1 MMDAVEITRRLVAFD
16 TINPPGREHACMAW
30 IAEQFEAAGF
40 ETRLLPMGEGRANL
54 VARIGSRDAP
64 PLCFSGHIDTVP
76 LGLAPWSHDPF
87 AGEIVDGRLYGRGS
101 SDMKAGVAAF
111 MRALCD
117 QAADLKNGRGILV
130 AVAAGEETG
139 SDGARALVEA
149 GAIGPLGAVVIAE
162 PTDNAPAVGHKGAL
176 WLKATFTGKTA
187 HGSMPHLGVNAAYK
201 AAHALIALERLK
213 LPDPAHPL
221 GAPSLNVGT
230 VQAGLNVNSV
240 PDRAEIGIDMRTVPG
255 VDHGEL
261 RALLARE
268 LGPEATLETL
278 VDLVAVW
285 TAPDEPWMR
294 RVRGIADG
302 ITGVASSPTLA
313 MSYFTDGSVL
323 VPAAGNPP
331 TVILGP
337 GAAQQA
343 HRTDEYC
350 EVENIHAAVDI
361 YSRII
366 ADWRQ

>member
-1 MMDAVEITRRLVAFD
+1 MMDAVAVTRRLVAFD
-16 TINPPGREHACMAW
+16 TINPPGRERACMEW
-30 IAEQFEAAGF
+30 IAEQFAAAGF

-54 VARIGSRDAP
+54 IARIGSRDEP

-76 LGLAPWSHDPF
+76 LGLAPWSRDPF

-111 MRALCD
+111 ICALCE
-117 QAADLKNGRGILV
+117 QAADLKNGRGIVV

-139 SDGARALVEA
+139 SDGALALAQAGVIGA
-149 GAIGPLGAVVIAE
+149 LGAIVIAE
-162 PTDNAPAVGHKGAL
+162 PTNNAPAVGHKGAL
-176 WLKATFTGKTA
+176 WLKAAFTGKTA

-201 AAHALIALERLK
+201 AAHALVALERLR

-221 GAPSLNVGT
+221 GSPTLNVGT
-230 VQAGLNVNSV
+230 VHAGLNVNSV
-240 PDRAEIGIDMRTVPG
+240 PDRAELGIDIRTVPG
-255 VDHGEL
+255 VDHNEL

-268 LGPEATLETL
+268 LGKDATLETL
-278 VDLVAVW
+278 IDLVAVW
-285 TAPDEPWMR
+285 TEPDQPWMR

-302 ITGVASSPTLA
+302 VTGVTSNRSLA

-323 VPAAGNPP
+323 VPSAGHPP
-331 TVILGP
+331 AVILGP
-337 GAAQQA
+337 GDPQQA

-350 EVENIHAAVDI
+350 EVANIHAAVDI

>member
-1 MMDAVEITRRLVAFD
+1 MMDAVEVTRQLVAFD
-16 TINPPGREHACMAW
+16 TINPPGRERECLTW
-30 IAEQFEAAGF
+30 IAQQLDAAGF
-40 ETRLLPMGEGRANL
+40 ETQLLPMGEGRANL
-54 VARIGSRDAP
+54 VARIGARDTP

-76 LGLAPWSHDPF
+76 LGLAPWSRDPF

-111 MRALCD
+111 LCALCD
-117 QAADLKNGRGILV
+117 RSADLSSGRGLLV

-139 SDGARALVEA
+139 SDGARALVQA

-162 PTDNAPAVGHKGAL
+162 PTSNAPAVGHKGAL
-176 WLKATFTGKTA
+176 WLKATFAGKTA

-201 AAHALIALERLK
+201 AAHALVALERLR

-221 GAPSLNVGT
+221 GAPTLNVGT

-240 PDRAEIGIDMRTVPG
+240 PDRAELGIDIRTVPG
-255 VDHGEL
+255 LDHDDV

-268 LGPEATLETL
+268 LGQEAALETL
-278 VDLVAVW
+278 IDLVAVW
-285 TAPDEPWMR
+285 TEPDETWMQ
-294 RVRGIADG
+294 RVRRIAG
-302 ITGVASSPTLA
+302 GVTGTLSEPALA
-313 MSYFTDGSVL
+313 MSYFTDGSIL

-331 TVILGP
+331 AVILGP
-337 GAAQQA
+337 GDPQQA

-350 EVENIHAAVDI
+350 DVAKIRAAVDI

-366 ADWRQ
+366 ADWQQ